1 MTSNKTPKPSSKSP
15 EDKPVRRRARTQKGE
30 FKGNNP
36 EAPSVEDAWVP
47 TDISQGLSTKAVTK
61 ELRPLIGG
69 PSTDTSG
76 KYSKSK
82 KVTPGFGGVRTTYH

>member
-15 EDKPVRRRARTQKGE
+15 EDKPVRRRARTQKGA

-36 EAPSVEDAWVP
+36 EAPSVNDAWLPLEVA
-47 TDISQGLSTKAVTK
+47 QGLSTNTVTK